1 MAPLNTTMHHVD
13 KTQPHDVSF
22 DRDKSLMRIVETPG
36 GFGPTVRDGS
46 VIRVHLTVHTPNEEG
61 DGERLVYDSATTSP
75 SGLTLTVGFTDHVCA
90 PVLPAPS
97 HPPNAPPRVLDASEL
112 DLNQHFL
119 VRPGRARQPIRASVC
134 SRLARACAY
143 VPSPLPHLRR
153 PISAA
158 PSQLRHLRRAVSTA
172 RVSRHRQRCLN
183 VRRSA
188 LSRAPCAM

>member
-61 DGERLVYDSATTSP
+61 DGERLVYDSATTNP
-75 SGLTLTVGFTDHVCA
+75 SGLTLTVGFTDHVCTRPPNTLA
-90 PVLPAPS
+90 PAQGTPSSPRRQPARLSTSISQCAPAERASPYVRLCLQPSHTRLRVRPISAAPS
-97 HPPNAPPRVLDASEL
+97 PP
-112 DLNQHFL
+112 
-119 VRPGRARQPIRASVC
+119 
-134 SRLARACAY
+134 
-143 VPSPLPHLRR
+143 PHLRR

-158 PSQLRHLRRAVSTA
+158 PSPPRRVHRAVSTA
-172 RVSRHRQRCLN
+172 PFPP
-183 VRRSA
+183 
-188 LSRAPCAM
+188 RAFPATGRGA

>member
-1 MAPLNTTMHHVD
+1 MHHVD

-75 SGLTLTVGFTDHVCA
+75 SGLTLTVGFTDHVCTR
-90 PVLPAPS
+90 
-97 HPPNAPPRVLDASEL
+97 PPNTLAPAQCTPPRVLDASQL
-112 DLNQHFL
+112 
-119 VRPGRARQPIRASVC
+119 RPQPTFPSAPRPSAPAHTCVSVY

-158 PSQLRHLRRAVSTA
+158 PSPLPHLRRAVSTA
-172 RVSRHRQRCLN
+172 PFPP
-183 VRRSA
+183 
-188 LSRAPCAM
+188 RAFPATGRGA